1 MVLLIAG
8 LVLGGRP
15 GFYINGTGIHSAREN
30 DSSRP
35 YVQEKMKLDG
45 FTAIDID
52 INYADLEILPSDG
65 YYIEYQLYGGNPKP
79 VLEVKNQKL
88 RFREGAPSGFMGFNF
103 FSISGFG
110 TETYPC
116 YVTLYVPADQY
127 FTSVSLKNDDGSINM
142 GSISAE
148 SMEIRDDYGD
158 VRLEGYKGGRLK
170 AYMGSGAFRADN
182 LEADDVSISSE
193 YGDCYAG
200 SVKSK
205 NLVAKLGSG
214 NFTMDKGHGSS
225 IDVVNE
231 YGMVNLG
238 LAEPLEAYKLDLETE
253 YGIIKVPGFPD
264 ITIGK
269 DDTRSFKYTVDTDNV
284 VKVRCDSGDIVIEV
298 K

>member
-88 RFREGAPSGFMGFNF
+88 RFKEGAPSGFMGFNF

-193 YGDCYAG
+193 YG
-200 SVKSK
+200 
-205 NLVAKLGSG
+205 
-214 NFTMDKGHGSS
+214 
-225 IDVVNE
+225 
-231 YGMVNLG
+231 MVNLG